1 MSNTRGDKTNSL
13 NARTRVLP
21 TDIQGISVK
30 TIINKSGTKITG
42 YLVESDTFA
51 PIGNIENERKSRKIS
66 NAAETDFKRR
76 ELVAALTK
84 QYKTKNSSTP
94 LSAEIG
100 LFSKKYQ
107 ALDDDSRK
115 VLFAGWS
122 DSTARSVQTFME
134 RQILPEL
141 DLFNAACITEADLI
155 QIKSKLLKHAEANQR
170 SRKDEDTMFNLDDRL
185 YRVNIVLQ
193 RLHISHPD
201 LPLIQFPLEQGRRR
215 TYREQIKALPDEVR
229 HKFFLILI
237 EMAKSGIQLVLAVAL
252 MLFAG
257 LRTGEAAA
265 ARFEDIS
272 IISGRFATYYVN
284 KRLDTSGK
292 IETILK
298 SENAYRVVVLPFA
311 FVILYKILLKSF
323 SLIGKE
329 QPSGYILCNEQLD
342 LSLFSARIKQL
353 LIDSGLSKDTISA
366 IVDLMLREPDAV
378 DGERITDPTA
388 YILRRDWATRAVN
401 WCGLSYR
408 DLDYYLG
415 HANDSINRK
424 DYLDEILQ
432 SRIARQLEQYVFD
445 PEYSLH
451 PGFCP
456 VRIIDTN
463 IISIEATNRCLV
475 HKSNERKQLV
485 KLELLTQEPGDIF
498 RIVLP
503 RPPKK
508 SRVSTVLENTESR
521 SYRPILG
528 RYGQTEKDEVMLNE
542 NPKVPDCAGVE

>member
-542 NPKVPDCAGVE
+542 NPKVPDCAGV

>member
-42 YLVESDTFA
+42 YLIESDTFA

-353 LIDSGLSKDTISA
+353 LVDSGLSKDTISA

>member
-508 SRVSTVLENTESR
+508 SGVSTVLENTESR